1 MLKFNLIRMKCIK
14 GRSFVAIMII
24 VAVSSLLLRFGIE
37 QVIKINVIQ
46 NESVAQATLKL
57 ISTAL
62 ENYAKDNRAA
72 YPLSLSLLA
81 RSSPAYLDQDYIS
94 KSPIRGYE
102 YSCSRLEPSGYACSA
117 APIRCDF
124 SGKAVYTITTGGSLV
139 SEECSKKE

>member
-1 MLKFNLIRMKCIK
+1 MKNIK

-24 VAVSSLLLRFGIE
+24 VAVTSLLLRFGIE
-37 QVIKINVIQ
+37 QLIKINIIQ

-72 YPLSLSLLA
+72 FPSSLSLLV
-81 RSSPAYLDQDYIS
+81 RSNPAYLDQDYIS

-117 APIRCDF
+117 APIKCDL
-124 SGKAVYTITTGGSLV
+124 SGRAIYTITTGGSLV
-139 SEECSKKE
+139 LEECSKKE

>member
-1 MLKFNLIRMKCIK
+1 MKSMK

-24 VAVSSLLLRFGIE
+24 VAVTSLLLRFGIE
-37 QVIKINVIQ
+37 QIIKINILQ

-62 ENYAKDNRAA
+62 ENFAKDNRSS

-81 RSSPAYLDQDYIS
+81 RSAPAYLDQDYIS

-102 YSCSRLEPSGYACSA
+102 YSCLRLEPSGYACSA
-117 APIRCDF
+117 APIKCNL
-124 SGKAVYTITTGGSLV
+124 SGKAIYTITTGGSLV
-139 SEECSKKE
+139 LEECSKKE